1 MFHFFLD
8 EFNEKMQRLS
18 NEYATA
24 LNRLK
29 AVRNEFDNE
38 SRKLDDMQ
46 RRYEHFEMELDE
58 LARNRLENNDV
69 LIKIHK
75 EIMEQN
81 SKVERAR
88 RELKISKKAMMK
100 KVGNR
105 EYIRLLEVFLL
116 SIVFPLNIQS
126 WIPLEFNIVSIS
138 IERFDDKRAGES

>member
-88 RELKISKKAMMK
+88 RELKISKKSMMK

-105 EYIRLLEVFLL
+105 EYIRLLEVFSL

-126 WIPLEFNIVSIS
+126 WIPLEFNIISIS